1 MDEEESDDLG
11 EGKWRSRVDD
21 SEDSAVG
28 GDVVSLEFG
37 DSAPAPGC
45 FFIDFVNKVST

>member
-1 MDEEESDDLG
+1 MRRITSGLVEEETDDSVG
-11 EGKWRSRVDD
+11 RSRVDD

-28 GDVVSLEFG
+28 GDIASLEFG

-45 FFIDFVNKVST
+45 QHC